1 MVAPLDTLR
10 RDADTSD
17 MDEPGPSVPWAG
29 VIAPDGQVATDD
41 RQHEPSTE
49 DPTWTFAR
57 AGDEL
62 MLVRPKPSHGLLLV
76 VTMNGSS
83 RRFTFPSETATEK
96 FKADMETFLLN
107 TGWSFVGFMPD
118 RRGRRD
124 RRTFPRPIERRRWWT
139 DGWLFFS

>member
-1 MVAPLDTLR
+1 
-10 RDADTSD
+10 
-17 MDEPGPSVPWAG
+17 MDEAEPSVSWAE
-29 VIAPDGQVATDD
+29 VIEPDGGVAIDD
-41 RQHEPSTE
+41 HQHHSSSQ

-62 MLVRPKPSHGLLLV
+62 RLVRPKHSHGLLLI
-76 VTMNGSS
+76 VTMNASS
-83 RRFTFPSETATEK
+83 RTYTFTSETATER
-96 FKADMETFLLN
+96 FKADMETFLLH
-107 TGWSFVGFMPD
+107 TGWSFVGFTPD

>member
-1 MVAPLDTLR
+1 
-10 RDADTSD
+10 
-17 MDEPGPSVPWAG
+17 
-29 VIAPDGQVATDD
+29 VATEG
-41 RQHEPSTE
+41 RQHRTSSD

-57 AGDEL
+57 DVDEL
-62 MLVRPKPSHGLLLV
+62 AIVRPTDSQGLLLV
-76 VTMNGSS
+76 VTMNDSS
-83 RRFTFPSETATEK
+83 RTFTFPSETATEK
-96 FKADMETFLLN
+96 FKADMETLLLK